1 MDGKVLF
8 KERTVRCGV
17 VKLVL
22 GTPCTYLF
30 FLLPGKVC
38 CQNECE
44 NVYGNKQR
52 GKIPDWH
59 KTADK
64 GRQRLIQ
71 SARRNLEEETRA
83 GTCCP
88 RSLTLH
94 KPAESSQSVVIG
106 VGGLEPVGNGGSWY
120 FISLLKETDP
130 WKAKDLGSIQVTLI
144 STRPRTQYAHTV
156 K

>member
-17 VKLVL
+17 GKLVL
-22 GTPCTYLF
+22 GTPCTYP
-30 FLLPGKVC
+30 FLLLPRKVC

-88 RSLTLH
+88 RSLILH
-94 KPAESSQSVVIG
+94 KPAESSQNVVIG
-106 VGGLEPVGNGGSWY
+106 VGGLGACGEWRLVVFY
-120 FISLLKETDP
+120 
-130 WKAKDLGSIQVTLI
+130 LI
-144 STRPRTQYAHTV
+144 VKGDRPMES
-156 K
+156 